1 MKSYIWQ
8 CITCIVSHEIFKMI
22 QTAHQSVTMRQNTS
36 IWSNKCENA
45 SPGRRNPITKQQMSK
60 TRLWVKSLNKVSGFY
75 QFSAASFTFG
85 RAPNILSSTTKGNHF
100 QKYKKVFT
108 NKSIPMRKIP
118 PTLGRKFQ
126 IKTEKLPL
134 FRTNI
139 AEIHSYAKPY
149 TTKKQ

>member
-1 MKSYIWQ
+1 MTLYFYKYSFYLLFLWNGLDHENSIL
-8 CITCIVSHEIFKMI
+8 IVDCRYKWKRCSSKL
-22 QTAHQSVTMRQNTS
+22 SVLKRVILKNLFLLG
-36 IWSNKCENA
+36 
-45 SPGRRNPITKQQMSK
+45 PPFLQQ
-60 TRLWVKSLNKVSGFY
+60 WVKSLNKVSGFY

-139 AEIHSYAKPY
+139 AELHSYAKPY